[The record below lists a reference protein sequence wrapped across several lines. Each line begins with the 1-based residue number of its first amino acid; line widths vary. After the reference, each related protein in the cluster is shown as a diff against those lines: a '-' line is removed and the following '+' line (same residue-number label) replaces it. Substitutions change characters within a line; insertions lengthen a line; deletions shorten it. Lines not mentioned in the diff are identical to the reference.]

1 MTTLITGGTGKTGR
15 RVAQRLTATGRT
27 VKLGSRS
34 GDVRFDWDD
43 ELTWAPALD
52 GCASAYI
59 TFAPDLAFPGAAD
72 TVAAFAKTALD
83 AGTTRLVLL
92 SGRGEPGAQLAEQR
106 LMESGADWTVVRCAF
121 FAQNFSETFWADSV
135 RAGELALPGNAL
147 EPIVDLEDVADVA
160 AAALTDDRH
169 LGEVYECTGPRLLG
183 FDEAMAEIS
192 RATGRTGRVPR
203 GDSRGLRCR
212 TRRRRTARCRRGRAG
227 GTCSSTSSTATTAR
241 WPTAY
246 TAPSAASRATSP
258 STCAVPLRRE
268 PGMSDYVLLTAKTL
282 AGLLAGVFFAYAT
295 SMMPALRAMDDDTF
309 LTVMNKINVVIVN
322 PVFLVVFLGAPS
334 PPSRCWPGSAT
345 LGRSPGPFSR
355 W

>member
-15 RVAQRLTATGRT
+15 RVADRLTATGRA

-52 GCASAYI
+52 GCRSAYV

-92 SGRGEPGAQLAEQR
+92 SGRGEPGAQLAEQSV
-106 LMESGADWTVVRCAF
+106 MESGADWTVVRCAF

-169 LGEVYECTGPRLLG
+169 LGEVYECTGPRLVG

-192 RATGRTGRVPR
+192 RATGRSVAFHAVTLAEFAAGLVDVGVPARDAEGLAALFVDILDGHNSSLADGVRRALGREPR
-203 GDSRGLRCR
+203 DF
-212 TRRRRTARCRRGRAG
+212 TEYVRRTAETGA
-227 GTCSSTSSTATTAR
+227 
-241 WPTAY
+241 W
-246 TAPSAASRATSP
+246 
-258 STCAVPLRRE
+258 
-268 PGMSDYVLLTAKTL
+268 
-282 AGLLAGVFFAYAT
+282 
-295 SMMPALRAMDDDTF
+295 
-309 LTVMNKINVVIVN
+309 NV
-322 PVFLVVFLGAPS
+322 
-334 PPSRCWPGSAT
+334 
-345 LGRSPGPFSR
+345 
-355 W
+355 

>member
-27 VKLGSRS
+27 VRLGSRS

-52 GCASAYI
+52 GCRSAYV

-72 TVAAFAKTALD
+72 TVAAFAKTAVD

-106 LMESGADWTVVRCAF
+106 LIESGADWTVVRCAF

-135 RAGELALPGNAL
+135 RAGELVLPGNAL

-169 LGEVYECTGPRLLG
+169 IGQVYECTGPRLLG
-183 FDEAMAEIS
+183 FDDAMAEIS
-192 RATGRTGRVPR
+192 RATDRLVAFRAVTPEDFAAGLVDAGLPAADAEGLAALFVGILDGHNSSLNDGVDRALGRAPR
-203 GDSRGLRCR
+203 DF
-212 TRRRRTARCRRGRAG
+212 TEYVRRTA
-227 GTCSSTSSTATTAR
+227 GT
-241 WPTAY
+241 
-246 TAPSAASRATSP
+246 
-258 STCAVPLRRE
+258 
-268 PGMSDYVLLTAKTL
+268 
-282 AGLLAGVFFAYAT
+282 
-295 SMMPALRAMDDDTF
+295 
-309 LTVMNKINVVIVN
+309 
-322 PVFLVVFLGAPS
+322 GA
-334 PPSRCWPGSAT
+334 WHV
-345 LGRSPGPFSR
+345 
-355 W
+355 